1 MANEQTTEVSDK
13 PKSLVK
19 GFVQET
25 QREIAKVTWPTR
37 KEISMTTLLI
47 VIFAIVTGVFF
58 LMVDSI
64 LGVGVSWILGMRS

>member
-1 MANEQTTEVSDK
+1 MANEQTTVVGDK
-13 PKSLVK
+13 PKNMVK
-19 GFVQET
+19 SFVQET

-47 VIFAIVTGVFF
+47 VIFALITGVFF
-58 LMVDSI
+58 LLVDSI